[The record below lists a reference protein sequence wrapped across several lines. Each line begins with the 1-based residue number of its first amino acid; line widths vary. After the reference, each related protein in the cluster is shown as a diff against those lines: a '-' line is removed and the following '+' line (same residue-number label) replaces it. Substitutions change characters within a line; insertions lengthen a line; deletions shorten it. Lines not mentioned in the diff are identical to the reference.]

1 MVDMTDNKEKQKD
14 FITNIL
20 LDVDGSNYYVLY
32 ADGTIEKN
40 KFDIE
45 SYNEVLLEMERE
57 YYNYKESY
65 YNRKNDERFFN
76 SLKVIA
82 TDLLTALGVFL
93 LYNID
98 ISDLLK
104 VATSFIV
111 VLTGILIHQKYNRK
125 VYESD
130 QDIQELH
137 LMEEL
142 INRKEKFATEII
154 DPETGETKKWYIVN
168 LSNIYKIQS
177 IAALN
182 KYTNEEIKLKKIPN
196 FLKRNSELNN
206 A

>member
-142 INRKEKFATEII
+142 INRKEEFATEII